1 MSKRVLVLA
10 ANPKQ
15 DSFISSLA
23 EAYASAAEK
32 HHEVQLLKISE
43 MEFNIDLSS
52 GYDEESSME
61 DSLKSFQASLQWCD
75 HLVILTPIWWG
86 SLPAKLKGL
95 IDRTF
100 LPGFAF
106 QYEKGKS
113 IPRKLLK
120 GKTARIVMT
129 MDTPQWYYSLIQ
141 GEPAIKQLKATTLE
155 FVGFHSVRSKMI
167 GPIISST
174 KESRIKWVNDVSS
187 LGLPLVKFVSHSK
200 YVKRSLER

>member
-10 ANPKQ
+10 ANPKK

-23 EAYASAAEK
+23 EAYANSAEK
-32 HHEVQLLKISE
+32 KHEVRLLKISD
-43 MEFNIDLSS
+43 MEFNMDLSG
-52 GYDEESSME
+52 GYEVESSME
-61 DSLKSFQASLQWCD
+61 DSLKSFQTSLEWCE
-75 HLVILTPIWWG
+75 HLVILTPLWWG

-113 IPRKLLK
+113 IPKKLLK

-129 MDTPQWYYSLIQ
+129 MDTPPWYYSIIQ
-141 GEPAIKQLKATTLE
+141 GAPAIKQLKATTLE
-155 FVGFHSVRSKMI
+155 FVGFHSVKSKMI

-174 KESRIKWVNDVSS
+174 RESRTQWVNDVSK
-187 LGLPLVKFVSHSK
+187 LGFSAH
-200 YVKRSLER
+200 

>member
-10 ANPKQ
+10 ANPKK

-23 EAYASAAEK
+23 EAYVNSAKKNHQVE
-32 HHEVQLLKISE
+32 LIKISD
-43 MEFNIDLSS
+43 MAFNIDLCG
-52 GYDEESSME
+52 GYDEESPLE
-61 DSLKSFQASLQWCD
+61 DSLKSFQAYLQWCD
-75 HLVILTPIWWG
+75 HLVIVTPIWWG
-86 SLPAKLKGL
+86 ALPAKLKGL

-113 IPRKLLK
+113 IPKKLLK

-129 MDTPQWYYSLIQ
+129 MDTPPWYYFLIQ
-141 GEPAIKQLKATTLE
+141 GAPAIKQLKVTTLE
-155 FVGFHSVRSKMI
+155 FVGFNCVKSKMI

-174 KESRIKWVNDVSS
+174 KESRIKWINDMSK
-187 LGLPLVKFVSHSK
+187 LGFTAH
-200 YVKRSLER
+200 

>member
-10 ANPKQ
+10 ANPKK
-15 DSFISSLA
+15 DSFVSSLA
-23 EAYASAAEK
+23 EAYVNSAKKNHQVE
-32 HHEVQLLKISE
+32 LIKISD
-43 MEFNIDLSS
+43 MAFNIDLPCA
-52 GYDEESSME
+52 YDDESALE
-61 DSLKSFQASLQWCD
+61 DSLKSFQAYLAWCD
-75 HLVILTPIWWG
+75 HLVIFTPIWWG

-113 IPRKLLK
+113 IPKKLLK

-129 MDTPQWYYSLIQ
+129 MDTPPWYYFLIQ
-141 GEPAIKQLKATTLE
+141 GAPAIKQLKVTTLE
-155 FVGFHSVRSKMI
+155 FVGFHSVKSKMI

-174 KESRIKWVNDVSS
+174 KASRAKWINNMSK
-187 LGLPLVKFVSHSK
+187 LGFTAN
-200 YVKRSLER
+200 